1 MTQVQGIPY
10 RRHGPTAALRQF
22 LDPLDP
28 GDYFDCGRARL
39 HGLDDA
45 LLAEARSR
53 GRTIGDDAFLL
64 VATDMGLIFCRP
76 SISFALAA
84 RWEDISIIRPRG
96 DDPVVLPVTWPR
108 HGELK
113 FTVSKRLAGNIF
125 RRWLQLRMMAA
136 RHAREAAVSGRHRAV
151 RIPTGPVPLVGDPD
165 TVIDGAIGLDGDAD
179 DGIDLDEVLATGPSS
194 GPVAPTTVPAGTATA
209 AAATGESA
217 PVGATTETLV
227 DEELERVA
235 VPQSDTLP
243 PAWVGSVVSMVAAV
257 FALSTIVLVASVSVG
272 LFRDAVGDGGG
283 TVDATAGGDTV
294 VDHERFRPVAAPTDG
309 GRPDVAG
316 PATSAESTAPAVGDP
331 LTAAPDGDTDPGS
344 ASGEGDL
351 AASAPG
357 GASQAEDP
365 SRQQQLLALPPE
377 IDPEQARRC
386 DSNYSGCVPDVDD
399 LPDGDVD
406 CAGEGDGPWYVDEEV
421 VVLGVD
427 RYELDPD
434 GDGVACTPVLQP
446 VDPVEGDPIP

>member
-1 MTQVQGIPY
+1 M
-10 RRHGPTAALRQF
+10 
-22 LDPLDP
+22 
-28 GDYFDCGRARL
+28 
-39 HGLDDA
+39 
-45 LLAEARSR
+45 AEARSR

-84 RWEDISIIRPRG
+84 RWEEISIIRPRG
-96 DDPVVLPVTWPR
+96 DDPVVLPITWPR

-136 RHAREAAVSGRHRAV
+136 RHAREAAVSGRHRVV
-151 RIPTGPVPLVGDPD
+151 RVPTGPVDLVGRSTGDAEGTGAGPG
-165 TVIDGAIGLDGDAD
+165 DGAAASDGV
-179 DGIDLDEVLATGPSS
+179 DLDEVLATGPPTGS
-194 GPVAPTTVPAGTATA
+194 VAPTA
-209 AAATGESA
+209 AAATGDAA
-217 PVGATTETLV
+217 PVGVATENLV

-235 VPQSDTLP
+235 IPQSDTLP

-257 FALSTIVLVASVSVG
+257 FALSTIVLIASVSVG
-272 LFRDAVGDGGG
+272 LMRDAVGDDGESVDVAATGG
-283 TVDATAGGDTV
+283 TV
-294 VDHERFRPVAAPTDG
+294 VDHERFRPVAAAADGGQPEVAGPITSPAASAADDDADGPATEAAEGATAPTDG
-309 GRPDVAG
+309 
-316 PATSAESTAPAVGDP
+316 
-331 LTAAPDGDTDPGS
+331 PGTT
-344 ASGEGDL
+344 GL

-377 IDPEQARRC
+377 ADPEQATRC
-386 DSNYSGCVPDVDD
+386 DSNYSGCVPDVDG
-399 LPDGDVD
+399 LPGGDVD
-406 CAGEGDGPWYVDEEV
+406 CAGQGDGPWYVDEEV

-434 GDGVACTPVLQP
+434 GDGFACTPVLQP
-446 VDPVEGDPIP
+446 ASPVEGEPIP